1 MKRIKRRPKP
11 DTRKNPDGW
20 REMVEEYKQKQ
31 EHENVPAKEN

>member
-20 REMVEEYKQKQ
+20 REMIEEYKNQKHNNDGQ
-31 EHENVPAKEN
+31 RY

>member
-20 REMVEEYKQKQ
+20 QEMIEEYKNQKHNNDGQ
-31 EHENVPAKEN
+31 TTN